1 MKRFLAILG
10 AAMLGLVFI
19 APPAS
24 SAPPTEAK
32 VSIRAS
38 VDREC
43 NATVHVSWV
52 RFDPV
57 NTVYVLAYKSG
68 SGAYAQYMDTA
79 YATRGKVTVKFTAD
93 VQPAPVATVFSVYLN
108 GTQAMKEI
116 TKDVACDNWT
126 LVPTP

>member
-93 VQPAPVATVFSVYLN
+93 VQPAPVATVFKAYLN
-108 GTQAMKEI
+108 GTSAIKEI
-116 TKDVACDNWT
+116 TKNVACDNWT
-126 LVPTP
+126 LVGVS